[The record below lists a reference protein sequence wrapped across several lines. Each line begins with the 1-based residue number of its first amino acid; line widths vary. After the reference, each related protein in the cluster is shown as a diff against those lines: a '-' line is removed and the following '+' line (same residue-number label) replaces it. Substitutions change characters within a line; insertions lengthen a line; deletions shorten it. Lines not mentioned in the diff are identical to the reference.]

1 MESSFYERT
10 ARKQALAAVVERS
23 LMVEQLVYIQYVDG
37 SIPSVPIRCIPTH
50 LHDKTLIIQQEG
62 IWQQSGVFL
71 CAKKEG
77 EPDGKRKI

>member
-1 MESSFYERT
+1 MTDR
-10 ARKQALAAVVERS
+10 ADHPVMERS
-23 LMVEQLVYIQYVDG
+23 LVAEQLCNQKLTDEVDG
-37 SIPSVPIRCIPTH
+37 DGSNPSVPIRCIPTH